1 MRIKLSWQKRAIVI
15 FVSAILI
22 LSIILFILAIRE
34 AEREKLL
41 IEREMVEEQ
50 QRCAA
55 LLLDQV
61 DALLSDIEEGVGILL
76 GDIQDQP
83 DQANLKK
90 TFQKTLEEE
99 RLLRELFWVEK
110 NSKVIFPVREP
121 LFLLASREFGNVAQ
135 SLPRLEGN
143 SLFQRAEAY
152 EFEQKDY
159 AQAIDSYRKLM
170 ETAPDKSSRA
180 LLMNRIGRCYVK
192 SGQPLKAVDV
202 YRTIASQYSGEFS
215 ADGIPLG
222 IIAHYQ
228 IGNIYAEKKRKKEE
242 IAAFLDL
249 YDDLLHARWPLT
261 KSQFHFY
268 LDKAKEGIEAGLGEM
283 EAEEVADFKAQ
294 WEKLEQVEREQMQRM
309 RQREDL
315 VKEVIPLIDSRKS
328 EASIKDR
335 KFVRFS
341 ASVGKETYFVSFAQ
355 VNPDSLLGLS
365 IDLEV
370 LAQKNISPILERI
383 PLRSDWQIQIVD
395 EFGHVIVG
403 NDIGDKSH
411 PAPQLTYSE
420 ELGEYYPPWKINVYL
435 KNPGSAEKQFN
446 FRRNIY
452 ILTVA
457 VVMAALL
464 FGGFFAIR
472 STAKELELAKLKSE
486 FVSTVSHEFRTPL
499 TSIRYLADLLRRG
512 RVRREERRQ
521 EYFETISSEGERL
534 SRLIENILDFSKIEA
549 GMKEYQFEKTDVAE
563 LVKNVDYRFKEHT
576 KGKEYALK
584 TEISD
589 QMPVIPA
596 DEEAVSRALDN
607 LLDNAIKY
615 SGKKPKIILRAWSSE
630 RNIFMEVE
638 DNGVGISKEDQKQ
651 VFKKF
656 YRSNRLEERMVRGS
670 GIGLT
675 IVEHIVRAHR
685 GEVLLESAIGKG
697 TKVTIK
703 LPIKREED

>member
-15 FVSAILI
+15 FVSATLI

-41 IEREMVEEQ
+41 RERETVEEQ
-50 QRCAA
+50 QRCVA

-61 DALLSDIEEGVGILL
+61 DGLLSDVEGKVGILL
-76 GDIQDQP
+76 GDIKDQS
-83 DQANLKK
+83 DQVNLRKA
-90 TFQKTLEEE
+90 FQETLEEE
-99 RLLRELFWVEK
+99 ELLGELFFVDK
-110 NSKVIFPVREP
+110 NSEVIFPVGES
-121 LFLLASREFGNVAQ
+121 LFLLESKELGKTVH
-135 SLPRLEGN
+135 SLPRLEAD
-143 SLFQRAEAY
+143 SLFKRAEAC

-159 AQAIDSYRKLM
+159 AQAINSYQRLM
-170 ETAPDKSSRA
+170 KTTPDKSSRA

-192 SGQPLKAVDV
+192 SGQPLKSVSV
-202 YRTIASQYSGEFS
+202 YQTIASQYSDEFS
-215 ADGIPLG
+215 EDGIPLG

-228 IGNIYAEKKRKKEE
+228 IGNIYAGKKIKKEE
-242 IAAFLDL
+242 VASFLDL
-249 YDDLLHARWPLT
+249 YDSLLHARWPLT

-283 EAEEVADFKAQ
+283 GVEEAVNFKAR
-294 WEKLEQVEREQMQRM
+294 WEKLRHLEREQLQRM
-309 RQREDL
+309 RQRENL
-315 VKEVIPLIDSRKS
+315 VKDVVPLINSRTS
-328 EASIKDR
+328 EASVKDR
-335 KFVRFS
+335 SFVRFS
-341 ASVGKETYFVSFAQ
+341 ASVGEESYLVSYAR
-355 VNPDSLLGLS
+355 VTPDSLLCLS
-365 IDLEV
+365 IDPEV
-370 LAQKNISPILERI
+370 LAEKNISLILERI
-383 PLRSDWQIQIVD
+383 PLRSDWQVQIVN
-395 EFGHVIVG
+395 EY
-403 NDIGDKSH
+403 GDMVAGKGIEDQSH
-411 PAPQLTYSE
+411 PAPRLTYSE
-420 ELGEYYPPWKINVYL
+420 DFKENHPPWKINVYL
-435 KNPGSAEKQFN
+435 KNPGSAESQFN

-499 TSIRYLADLLRRG
+499 TSIRYLADMLRRG
-512 RVRREERRQ
+512 RVRGEERRQ

-549 GMKEYQFEKTDVAE
+549 GMKEYQFEKTDVAV
-563 LVKNVDYRFKEHT
+563 LARNVASGFKEHT
-576 KGKEYALK
+576 KGKECALK

-589 QMPVIPA
+589 QIPVIPA
-596 DEEAVSRALDN
+596 DEEAISRALDN

-615 SGKKPKIILRAWSSE
+615 SRKRPKIFLRAWSSE
-630 RNIFMEVE
+630 KNVFLEVE
-638 DNGVGISKEDQKQ
+638 DNGVGIRKEDQKQ

-656 YRSNRLEERMVRGS
+656 YRSGRLEERMVRGS

-675 IVEHIVRAHR
+675 IVDHIVRAHG
-685 GEVLLESAIGKG
+685 GEVLLESAMGKG

-703 LPIKREED
+703 LPIKRMED

>member
-1 MRIKLSWQKRAIVI
+1 MRIKLNWQKRAIVI

-22 LSIILFILAIRE
+22 LSIILTILAIRE

-41 IEREMVEEQ
+41 REREILEEQ
-50 QRCAA
+50 QRCVAMI
-55 LLLDQV
+55 LDQV
-61 DALLSDIEEGVGILL
+61 DALLSDVEGRVGILL
-76 GDIQDQP
+76 GDIQDHP

-99 RLLRELFWVEK
+99 RLLRELFWVDK
-110 NSKVIFPVREP
+110 NSEVIFPVGES
-121 LFLLASREFGNVAQ
+121 LFLLESKEPGKAAK
-135 SLPRLEGN
+135 SLPRLETN
-143 SLFQRAEAY
+143 SLFKRAEAY

-159 AQAIDSYRKLM
+159 AQAIESYRKLM

-180 LLMNRIGRCYVK
+180 LLMNRIGRCYIK
-192 SGQPLKAVDV
+192 SGRPLRAVSV
-202 YRTIASQYSGEFS
+202 YQTIASQYPGELS

-222 IIAHYQ
+222 IIAQYQ
-228 IGNIYAEKKRKKEE
+228 IGNIYAGKKRKQEE
-242 IAAFLDL
+242 VAAFLDL
-249 YDDLLHARWPLT
+249 YDNLLHARWPLT

-268 LDKAKEGIEAGLGEM
+268 LDKAKEEIQAGLGEM
-283 EAEEVADFKAQ
+283 GAEEVVDFKSR
-294 WEKLEQVEREQMQRM
+294 WEKLKQLEREQLKKM

-315 VKEVIPLIDSRKS
+315 VKEVIPLIKSRRS
-328 EASIKDR
+328 EVDVKDR
-335 KFVRFS
+335 RFVRLS
-341 ASVGKETYFVSFAQ
+341 ATVGKEAYLVSYVQ
-355 VNPDSLLGLS
+355 VNPDSVLCLS
-365 IDLEV
+365 IDLDA
-370 LAQKNISPILERI
+370 LAQKNISQILEKI
-383 PLRSDWQIQIVD
+383 PLRSDWQVQMVD
-395 EFGHVIVG
+395 EYGKVVVG
-403 NDIGDKSH
+403 EDIEGWSH
-411 PAPQLTYSE
+411 PAPRLTYSE
-420 ELGEYYPPWKINVYL
+420 DFEDNTPPWKINVYL
-435 KNPGSAEKQFN
+435 KNPGSAERQFN

-512 RVRREERRQ
+512 RVRGEERKQ

-549 GMKEYQFEKTDVAE
+549 GMKEYQFEDTDVAA
-563 LVKNVDYRFKEHT
+563 LVKNVASRFKEHT
-576 KGKEYALK
+576 KGKDYTLK

-589 QMPVIPA
+589 RMPAIPV
-596 DEEAVSRALDN
+596 DEEAISRALDN
-607 LLDNAIKY
+607 LLDNAVKY
-615 SGKKPKIILRAWSSE
+615 SGKSPKIFLRAWSLE
-630 RNIFMEVE
+630 RNIFLEVQ
-638 DNGVGISKEDQKQ
+638 DNGAGISKEDQKQ

-656 YRSNRLEERMVRGS
+656 YRSGRLEEKVVRGS

-675 IVEHIVRAHR
+675 IVEHIVRAHG
-685 GEVLLESAIGKG
+685 GEVLLESAIGRG

-703 LPIKREED
+703 LPLKRAED

>member
-1 MRIKLSWQKRAIVI
+1 MRIKLSWRKRAIVI

-41 IEREMVEEQ
+41 RERETVEEQ
-50 QRCAA
+50 RRCVA

-61 DALLSDIEEGVGILL
+61 DALLSDIEGRIGVHL
-76 GDIQDQP
+76 GNIQNQA
-83 DQANLKK
+83 DQAILKK
-90 TFQKTLEEE
+90 AFQETLEEE
-99 RLLRELFWVEK
+99 QLLGELFFVDK
-110 NSKVIFPVREP
+110 NSKVIFPAGEP
-121 LFLLASREFGNVAQ
+121 LFLLENEERGNVDK
-135 SLPRLEGN
+135 SLTWLEAN
-143 SLFQRAEAY
+143 SLFQKAEAY

-170 ETAPDKSSRA
+170 ETTTYKSSRA
-180 LLMNRIGRCYVK
+180 LLMNRIGRCYIR

-202 YRTIASQYSGEFS
+202 YQTIASQYSGELS

-228 IGNIYAEKKRKKEE
+228 IANIYAGKKRKKEE
-242 IAAFLDL
+242 VAAFLDL
-249 YDDLLHARWPLT
+249 YSNLLHARWLLT

-268 LDKAKEGIEAGLGEM
+268 LDKATEGIQTGLGEM
-283 EAEEVADFKAQ
+283 GAEEAVDFRAR
-294 WEKLEQVEREQMQRM
+294 WEKLKQLEREQLQKM

-315 VKEVIPLIDSRKS
+315 VNEVVPVIQSRKS
-328 EASIKDR
+328 EVDVRDR
-335 KFVRFS
+335 KFVRVS
-341 ASVGKETYFVSFAQ
+341 ASVGEETYLVSYTHITT
-355 VNPDSLLGLS
+355 DSILCLS

-370 LAQKNISPILERI
+370 MAQKNISQILEKI
-383 PLRSDWQIQIVD
+383 PLRSDWQVQIVN
-395 EFGHVIVG
+395 EYG
-403 NDIGDKSH
+403 NVVAGKGIEDQSH
-411 PAPQLTYSE
+411 PAPRLTYSGDF
-420 ELGEYYPPWKINVYL
+420 GENYLPWKINVYL
-435 KNPGSAEKQFN
+435 KNPGSAERQFN

-452 ILTVA
+452 ILAVA

-499 TSIRYLADLLRRG
+499 TSIRYLADMLKRG
-512 RVRREERRQ
+512 RVRGEERRQ

-549 GMKEYQFEKTDVAE
+549 GMKEYQFEKTDVAA
-563 LVKNVDYRFKEHT
+563 LARNIASGFKEHT
-576 KGKEYALK
+576 KGKECALK

-589 QMPVIPA
+589 RMPVIPA
-596 DEEAVSRALDN
+596 DEEAISRALDN

-615 SGKKPKIILRAWSSE
+615 SRKRPKIFLRAWSSE
-630 RNIFMEVE
+630 KSVFLEVE

-656 YRSNRLEERMVRGS
+656 YRSGRLEERMVRGS

-675 IVEHIVRAHR
+675 IVEHIVRAHG
-685 GEVLLESAIGKG
+685 GEVLLESAVGRG
-697 TKVTIK
+697 TKATIK
-703 LPIKREED
+703 LPIKRMEG